1 MRRATIAVLALT
13 ALTACGK
20 KGARS
25 SDFDSATAAALASG
39 GAGTVAAD
47 LPKVGRV
54 MGFTIGHGLDKHDMI
69 FGGPATQ
76 FTRGDSVLISVKTQ
90 YVPASADISAR
101 IRLKNATIDS
111 AGAKS
116 GAPDTASVS
125 YTGLRFATN
134 PKWTKGTYMADIF
147 LNGKFQVSQEFTIAQ

>member
-1 MRRATIAVLALT
+1 MRRATIAVIALT
-13 ALTACGK
+13 ALTACGR
-20 KGARS
+20 KGARG
-25 SDFDSATAAALASG
+25 SDFDSATAAALAAG
-39 GAGTVAAD
+39 GAGIAATD

-69 FGGPATQ
+69 FGGPASQ
-76 FTRGDSVLISVKTQ
+76 FTRGDSVLISVKAQ
-90 YVPASADISAR
+90 YVPAGTDVSGR

-116 GAPDTASVS
+116 GTPDTMSVS
-125 YTGLRFATN
+125 YAGLRFATT

-147 LNGKFQVSQEFTIAQ
+147 LNGKFQMSQEFTIPQ